1 METISLNY
9 FKNLNKKTM
18 YTTDLTKLLD
28 LFDYPKWNTTSSN
41 HSSFVADYDVSQLE
55 DGQQQL
61 TLNVLGHDAKNIKL
75 DVTDDKIKIKAKK
88 EEGSSPLVK
97 EIDVTF
103 TVSKDY
109 DGTKTKA
116 KFSNGLLILTIDKK
130 EERKSKSISI
140 TVD

>member
-1 METISLNY
+1 
-9 FKNLNKKTM
+9 M
-18 YTTDLTKLLD
+18 YITDLRKLQELLD
-28 LFDYPKWNTTSSN
+28 FPKWNTTSSN
-41 HSSFVADYDVSQLE
+41 YASFVADYDVSQLE

-88 EEGSSPLVK
+88 EEGSSPLVHD
-97 EIDVTF
+97 IDVTF

-130 EERKSKSISI
+130 EERKSKSIPI

>member
-1 METISLNY
+1 
-9 FKNLNKKTM
+9 M
-18 YTTDLTKLLD
+18 YTTDLTKLLN
-28 LFDYPKWNTTSSN
+28 LFDSPKWTTTSSDYA
-41 HSSFVADYDVSQLE
+41 SFVADYDVSQLE

-88 EEGSSPLVK
+88 EEGSSPLVQD
-97 EIDVTF
+97 IDVTF

-116 KFSNGLLILTIDKK
+116 KFSNGLLILTIDKR
-130 EERKSKSISI
+130 EERKSKSIPI